1 MAGIRTGVATP
12 TYASGMKGGGLEASQ
27 AIAGYSRALGRL
39 IEQLE
44 AQLIWNGN
52 VVDELGREVVL
63 SDALEANES
72 ARLSL
77 SMTREL
83 AEFDRARFEMRVS
96 VARALRSQGL
106 SNPEIAEVFGV
117 SRQLVHRFLT
127 GEEDVEAVEG

>member
-1 MAGIRTGVATP
+1 VE
-12 TYASGMKGGGLEASQ
+12 GGGVEASQ

-44 AQLIWNGN
+44 AQLNWNGN
-52 VVDELGREVVL
+52 VVDESAREVVL
-63 SDALEANES
+63 SDALESNES

-83 AEFDRARFEMRVS
+83 AEFDRARFEMQVS

-117 SRQLVHRFLT
+117 SRQLVHRSLT
-127 GEEDVEAVEG
+127 GEEDIEAVEG